1 MQVGALIF
9 DFDGL
14 IVDTE
19 TPDYE
24 VWRDIF
30 AEHGAR
36 LELAAWA
43 GCIGREYGYIDPVA
57 MLEDRLGR
65 PLDRMAIKAE
75 RKRRFM
81 ARLSGQPPRP
91 GVTAYLDE
99 AARLGLPVAV
109 ASSAPRAWVEPR
121 LAALGLAGRFA
132 AVKCREDAPRA
143 KPAPDLFLSAAAVL
157 GAAPE
162 NCVALEDSPNG
173 ISAARAAGMFCL
185 AVPNEVT
192 RRLDLSAADF
202 IVQSLSQLPL
212 SELIDRLSRTG

>member
-1 MQVGALIF
+1 
-9 DFDGL
+9 
-14 IVDTE
+14 
-19 TPDYE
+19 
-24 VWRDIF
+24 
-30 AEHGAR
+30 
-36 LELAAWA
+36 
-43 GCIGREYGYIDPVA
+43 
-57 MLEDRLGR
+57 
-65 PLDRMAIKAE
+65 
-75 RKRRFM
+75 
-81 ARLSGQPPRP
+81 
-91 GVTAYLDE
+91 
-99 AARLGLPVAV
+99 
-109 ASSAPRAWVEPR
+109 
-121 LAALGLAGRFA
+121 
-132 AVKCREDAPRA
+132 VKCREDAPRA